1 MCGWIS
7 SKKCSQES
15 AHLSAFL
22 FFSVLSWRAAK
33 ERWESTGSKQ
43 NVLTLGCLQICI
55 SRRLKEHQRN
65 LESCYMFIPALS
77 HGHQTLIPTGPGRAK
92 CACSR
97 DSRKHLDGKIQV
109 VGDFAH
115 GQIHPRR
122 HRRRHRPRLSLK
134 VAWLA
139 SPRLTVWRGVKLFTN
154 GLE

>member
-1 MCGWIS
+1 MWMNFLEEVQPRICSLVGLFVLQCS
-7 SKKCSQES
+7 FLAGREGTVGVHRFQTKC
-15 AHLSAFL
+15 FD
-22 FFSVLSWRAAK
+22 
-33 ERWESTGSKQ
+33 TGMSR
-43 NVLTLGCLQICI
+43 LQICI

-65 LESCYMFIPALS
+65 LESCYMFIPPLS

-109 VGDFAH
+109 VADFAH

-139 SPRLTVWRGVKLFTN
+139 SPRLTA
-154 GLE
+154 